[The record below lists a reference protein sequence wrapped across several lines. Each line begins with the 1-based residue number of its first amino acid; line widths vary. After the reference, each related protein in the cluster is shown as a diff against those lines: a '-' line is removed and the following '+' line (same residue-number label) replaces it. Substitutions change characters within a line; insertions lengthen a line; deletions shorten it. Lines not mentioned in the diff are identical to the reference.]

1 MKFHTTITVV
11 LAALAIRA
19 RSYSIDYWDCTKPGA
34 IQEYDLGSYCETQ
47 QLLGKSQL
55 KQYHVLQK
63 KKKTT
68 MKGWN
73 CDVIRSTF
81 ILHCGMFSHQDLV
94 QMPDIEIR
102 QTVPLQQC
110 QTMINTGYMTTKE
123 GSTHQVEIG
132 AETIFHV
139 SERGILH
146 E

>member
-1 MKFHTTITVV
+1 MKVHTTITVV

-19 RSYSIDYWDCTKPGA
+19 RSYSIDYWDCTKPDA
-34 IQEYDLGSYCETQ
+34 IKEYDLGSYCETQ
-47 QLLGKSQL
+47 QLLGKAQL

-63 KKKTT
+63 KKKTN

-81 ILHCGMFSHQDLV
+81 ILHCGMFSHQNLV

-123 GSTHQVEIG
+123 G
-132 AETIFHV
+132 
-139 SERGILH
+139 
-146 E
+146 